1 VVHGAVHDRLP
12 PGFARRFGASVVFLG
27 VYILALL
34 PYIDHAAHGGGLAAG
49 ALLALVVPRRDDA
62 TPAPRWLALGGALGW
77 AAVAASLVTSLAVL
91 TLR

>member
-1 VVHGAVHDRLP
+1 MLFR
-12 PGFARRFGASVVFLG
+12 S
-27 VYILALL
+27 
-34 PYIDHAAHGGGLAAG
+34 
-49 ALLALVVPRRDDA
+49 VVPRRDDA